1 MTNKVSIQDVVNG
14 TPAGK
19 EAVQRAVEASIKDQ
33 NAMSAKAATNP
44 IDDIDRIVGT
54 FIALKYDDDTSEFS
68 DGTLE
73 RWNNMKQA
81 IKNLLLEARK
91 QLLDSLIDEEIKLYN
106 IYRDPTISVGIKIM
120 ADAVREKYDEI

>member
-1 MTNKVSIQDVVNG
+1 M
-14 TPAGK
+14 A
-19 EAVQRAVEASIKDQ
+19 
-33 NAMSAKAATNP
+33 NP

-91 QLLDSLIDEEIKLYN
+91 QLLDSLIDDEVKLYN